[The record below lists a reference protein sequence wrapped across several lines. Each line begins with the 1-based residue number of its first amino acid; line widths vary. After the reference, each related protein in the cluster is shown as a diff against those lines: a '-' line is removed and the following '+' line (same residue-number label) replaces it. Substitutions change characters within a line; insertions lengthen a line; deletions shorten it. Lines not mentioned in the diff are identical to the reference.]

1 MKKTLCILLSLLF
14 VFAGA
19 GCRKDEGQKEPQK
32 TTETVQGRI
41 IAIDGTKI
49 TVELMAM
56 GENPGAPAENPPQM
70 LNTQIGEQP
79 PEKPGDGAQKPEGM
93 QEGQPPALFEGEPM
107 EGGRGE
113 KKTFDLEGI
122 PLTRKGESADL
133 HTLQTGDMLTLVLD
147 EGGNLVSASLEENR
161 GAMGEENR
169 PQGFG
174 GFGGGQVQQGTSVT
188 TIEADAAV
196 DGETFTSTG
205 DDENALR
212 IDGASV
218 TLRGISVHKD
228 AGASSNS
235 ETGDFY
241 GMNAALLVTNGAQV
255 LLENGEIASSAQN
268 GNGVFSYGTG
278 TVVTVKNTVITTTGD
293 NSGGIQTTGGGATY
307 GENLTV
313 TTAGNSSA
321 AIRSDRGGGTVQV
334 TGGTYTTS
342 GFNSPAVYSTA
353 DITVSEA
360 VLTALSSE
368 ALVIEGKN
376 SISLI
381 RCQASG
387 AMDRE
392 KSTSGSENVHAVM
405 IYQSMSGDAE
415 VGTSRFSMEGG
426 SLTGQAGDLFYITNT
441 HCIFTLQGAEL
452 VNADSDGALMRI
464 CGNSA
469 VRGWGKAGSNG
480 AQVEALCVAQTLN
493 GDILVD
499 TVSTLNL
506 TLKQNTFFTGRI
518 LVTENLQGGTAV
530 ENNAVLTIE
539 EGCTWSLTG
548 DSTLSSLT
556 NYGTILYNG
565 FTITL
570 SDGTVLGG

>member
-14 VFAGA
+14 VLAGA
-19 GCRKDEGQKEPQK
+19 GCRIDEVQKEP
-32 TTETVQGRI
+32 TTAAETVQGRI

-49 TVELMAM
+49 TMELMAI
-56 GENPGAPAENPPQM
+56 GEKPNAPAENPPQM
-70 LNTQIGEQP
+70 PNSQPGEP
-79 PEKPGDGAQKPEGM
+79 PQKPGEGAQKPEER
-93 QEGQPPALFEGEPM
+93 QEGQPPALPEGEPM
-107 EGGRGE
+107 EAGRGE
-113 KKTFDLEGI
+113 KRTFDLAGI
-122 PLTRKGESADL
+122 PLTSQGEGAAL
-133 HTLQTGDMLTLVLD
+133 NTLQTGDMLTLVLD
-147 EGGNLVSASLEENR
+147 EGGNPVSASLEKNM
-161 GAMGEENR
+161 GAMGEANR

-174 GFGGGQVQQGTSVT
+174 GFGGGQIQQGTSVT
-188 TIEADAAV
+188 TIEEDADV

-218 TLRGISVHKD
+218 TLTGISVNKA
-228 AGASSNS
+228 AGASSNA

-278 TVVTVKNTVITTTGD
+278 TAVTVKNTIITTTGD

-307 GENLTV
+307 GEDLTV

-381 RCQASG
+381 RCQISG

-452 VNADSDGALMRI
+452 VNTDSDGALMRI

-480 AQVEALCVAQTLN
+480 AQVEAVCMEQRLN

-499 TVSTLNL
+499 TVSTLQL
-506 TLKQNTFFTGRI
+506 TLKQNSFFTGRI
-518 LVTENLQGGTAV
+518 LITENLQRGTAV

-570 SDGTVLGG
+570 SDGTVLGEQ